1 MAASPETNLRDPAL
15 AVAAF
20 LERGGRLA
28 WSFVGLVLVVAIVGG
43 ALAVAGTV
51 VLPLFFAV
59 VLAILFRP
67 AVRWLECH
75 HVPGAL
81 AAGVLVVALMIAS
94 VAFVWMV
101 VVGIVREADDLM
113 AQLQAA
119 LAQLGVD
126 ASASDSITAAV
137 EDLSPTVSTGFVEAI
152 FAGIDTVSTLIA
164 AAVLGMLI
172 LYYMLKEGGAFV
184 RAIERRMV
192 PGRATQLDAF
202 VADSAMVMRH
212 YWMGRTIV
220 SAVVAGVV
228 GIAAVLMGLP
238 MVGTLMA
245 VTFVGGYIP
254 YIGAFIG
261 GLLAV
266 VVAIAENGVPAGV
279 LMLLV
284 VLVANLLIENLVD
297 PHVTGRTLRIHPL
310 VVLLVTTMGGVLGG
324 LVGLMMAVPMTLIAV
339 RAAKYFRAAFAVD
352 GDAVRAALHRVGS
365 DTARDEGPETG
376 R

>member
-81 AAGVLVVALMIAS
+81 AAGVLVVALVIAS

-220 SAVVAGVV
+220 SAVVACVV

-339 RAAKYFRAAFAVD
+339 RAVKYFRAAFAVD

>member
-1 MAASPETNLRDPAL
+1 MAASPETNLPDPAL

-28 WSFVGLVLVVAIVGG
+28 WSFVGLVVAVAIVGG

-81 AAGVLVVALMIAS
+81 AAGVLVVALVIAS

-220 SAVVAGVV
+220 SATVAGVV

-339 RAAKYFRAAFAVD
+339 RAVKYLRAAFAVD
-352 GDAVRAALHRVGS
+352 GDAVPAALR
-365 DTARDEGPETG
+365 R
-376 R
+376 